1 MENRYK
7 LALFM
12 VIRNFKIMPEG
23 IKLGKTD
30 KEINEMTYQTM
41 QEVMNMINY
50 DKAEELYKEGKGER
64 K

>member
-1 MENRYK
+1 MENKYK

-12 VIRNFKIMPEG
+12 VIRNFAKMSEG

-30 KEINEMTYQTM
+30 KEINKMTYQVM

-50 DKAEELYKEGKGER
+50 DKAEELYKEGKGE

>member
-1 MENRYK
+1 MENKYK

-30 KEINEMTYQTM
+30 KEINKMTYQTM
-41 QEVMNMINY
+41 QELMNMINY
-50 DKAEELYKEGKGER
+50 DKAEELYKEGKGD

>member
-1 MENRYK
+1 MENKYK

-12 VIRNFKIMPEG
+12 VIRNFKIMSEG

-30 KEINEMTYQTM
+30 KEINKMTYQTM
-41 QEVMNMINY
+41 QELMNMINY
-50 DKAEELYKEGKGER
+50 DKAEELYKEGKGD